1 MTEAAAASDSIAGMS
16 GRTLFLSLL
25 PSSEGGR
32 RFAAGLVVLLV
43 AVFLVLVPFTK
54 LPLAP
59 SPAFIPAYQAA
70 LFVSDLTTAAVL
82 FGQFS
87 VQRTRGLL
95 VLAVAYLFTAGAIV
109 PHTLSFPGLFPATGT
124 IGAGPQTTVWLYML
138 WHAGFPLMVMVY
150 ANVKADERAMPNAT
164 AVAWLAA
171 AATIGLVVAGTVMTT
186 AGHALLPTLL
196 RPDNSYTATMTVVV
210 FGVWGLN
217 FVALLLLAMRRPYKT
232 IDLWMMVVVVAWIG
246 DVGLSAALNAKRF
259 DLGFYAGRGYG
270 LIAAVF
276 VLGMLLL
283 ETRRL
288 YARVAND
295 LVSERDSAERQ
306 SRRVFE
312 TSQDIILIT
321 DTFGRI
327 KQVSPSSTRILG
339 YRPEEM
345 IGHIGKDFI
354 FPEDLEATRREMRA
368 ARVGNAMR
376 NFRCR
381 YVHKDGRPISLIWTG
396 VCSAVDRQHFFIGRD
411 VTDVEAKE
419 DQLRQSQKMEAVGQ
433 LTGGVAHDFNNILM
447 VILANVEELLEADTL
462 QPDQREQLNS
472 IAASG
477 QRAAELT
484 RRLLAFSRKQRL
496 MPQPTNMNDLVSG
509 TDKMLRRS
517 LGEQIEIE
525 AILDD
530 ALWTTN
536 VDRAQLEAALVNLCV
551 NARDAMPDGGR
562 LLIETANQELDEVY
576 AADNPEVVPGEY
588 AMLAVSDTGAGM
600 PPEVLKKV
608 FEPFFTTKGVG
619 KGTGLGLS
627 MVYGFIKQSS
637 GHIKIYSE
645 VGRGT
650 TIRMYMPRS
659 DMPAEQ
665 AARVAPVLPRGDERI
680 LMVEDDDQV
689 RTAVLNQLRG
699 LGYAVREAAGAQQAL
714 ELLERG
720 ETFDLMLTDVIMPGI
735 DGPSLAKKVGE
746 RWPDLKVIFM
756 SGYSENAARHHG
768 RVAADAHIL
777 AKPFRKI
784 DLALRVREVLD
795 RA

>member
-1 MTEAAAASDSIAGMS
+1 MAVASGDIDRTA
-16 GRTLFLSLL
+16 GRTLFLSLQ
-25 PSSEGGR
+25 PSSESAR
-32 RFAAGLVVLLV
+32 RSTGALIVLLV
-43 AVFLVLVPFTK
+43 AVFLALLPFTK
-54 LPLAP
+54 LPLTP

-82 FGQFS
+82 LGQFS

-95 VLAVAYLFTAGAIV
+95 ALAVAYLFTAIAII
-109 PHTLSFPGLFPATGT
+109 PHTLSFPGLFPAAGT

-138 WHAGFPLMVMVY
+138 WHAGFPLLVMVY
-150 ANVKADERAMPNAT
+150 AAVKTDERALPGAT
-164 AVAWLAA
+164 ALAWSAA
-171 AATIGLVVAGTVMTT
+171 AATFGVVLAGTLMTT
-186 AGHALLPTLL
+186 AGHSLLPTLL
-196 RPDNSYTATMTVVV
+196 LPDNTYTTTMYVVV
-210 FGVWGLN
+210 FGVWGLD
-217 FVALLLLAMRRPYKT
+217 FIALLFLALRRPYKT
-232 IDLWMMVVVVAWIG
+232 IDLWMIVVVVAWIG
-246 DVGLSAALNAKRF
+246 DVGLSATLNAKRF

-276 VLGMLLL
+276 VLAMLLL

-288 YARVAND
+288 YVRVAGD

-321 DTFGRI
+321 DTYGSI
-327 KQVSPSSTRILG
+327 KQVSPSSARILG
-339 YRPEEM
+339 YRPDEM
-345 IGHIGKDFI
+345 VGRIGREFI
-354 FPEDLEATRREMRA
+354 FPDDLEATRREVRA
-368 ARVGNAMR
+368 ARVGNVMR

-381 YVHKDGRPISLIWTG
+381 YVHKDGRPVSLIWTG
-396 VCSAVDRQHFFIGRD
+396 VWSQADRQHFFIGRD

-419 DQLRQSQKMEAVGQ
+419 EQLRQSQKMEAVGQ

-462 QPDQREQLNS
+462 LPDQREQLNS

-496 MPQPTNMNDLVSG
+496 MPQSINMNDLVSG
-509 TDKMLRRS
+509 TDKLLRRT
-517 LGEQIEIE
+517 LGEHIEIE

-530 ALWTTN
+530 DLWTTN

-576 AADNPEVVPGEY
+576 VADNPEVVAGDY
-588 AMLAVSDTGAGM
+588 AMLTVSDTGAGM
-600 PPEVLKKV
+600 PPDVLKKV

-627 MVYGFIKQSS
+627 MVYGFIKQSN

-650 TIRMYMPRS
+650 TIRMYMPRT
-659 DMPAEQ
+659 D
-665 AARVAPVLPRGDERI
+665 AAAGEAALPAPVPPRGDERI

-689 RTAVLNQLRG
+689 RTAILGQLRS
-699 LGYAVREAAGAQQAL
+699 LGYTVREAASAQQAIERL
-714 ELLERG
+714 ESGER
-720 ETFDLMLTDVIMPGI
+720 FDLMLTDVIMPGI
-735 DGPSLAKKVGE
+735 DGPSLVKKVGE
-746 RWPDLKVIFM
+746 RWPGLKVVFM
-756 SGYSENAARHHG
+756 SGYSENAARNHG
-768 RVAADAHIL
+768 KVAADAHVL
-777 AKPFRKI
+777 SKPFRKI
-784 DLALRVREVLD
+784 DLALRVREALGG
-795 RA
+795 A